1 MGIEDILN
9 ALKVIGELILAF
21 IAGIGGFLVSKQIS
35 HSTIKKQDSE
45 ATSEIT
51 SAAIEL
57 VKPLREEL
65 KQIRAELR
73 KTNARLKVM
82 EDGVCILIQQ
92 LERLD
97 IVPDWIPPV
106 TEDENKNEE
115 KGNTRPNSQV
125 R

>member
-9 ALKVIGELILAF
+9 ASKVIVELILAF
-21 IAGIGGFLVSKQIS
+21 IAGVGGFLVSKRIS

-57 VKPLREEL
+57 VAPLREEL
-65 KQIRAELR
+65 KQIRADLR
-73 KTNARLKVM
+73 KTNARLKIM
-82 EDGVCILIQQ
+82 EDGVCVLIQQ

-97 IVPDWIPPV
+97 IVPDWTPPAI
-106 TEDENKNEE
+106 EEENKNEE
-115 KGNTRPNSQV
+115 KGNTRSSS
-125 R
+125 

>member
-9 ALKVIGELILAF
+9 VSKVFIELILAF
-21 IAGIGGFLVSKQIS
+21 IAGVGGFLVSKQIS

-57 VKPLREEL
+57 VQPLRAEL
-65 KQIRAELR
+65 RQLRMELR
-73 KTNARLKVM
+73 KTNARLKIM
-82 EDGVCILIQQ
+82 EDGVCVLIHQ

-97 IVPDWIPPV
+97 IVPDWTPPV
-106 TEDENKNEE
+106 IEEENKNEE
-115 KGNTRPNSQV
+115 KGNTRSSS
-125 R
+125 